1 LGRRAQG
8 ASLVEGGKRPH
19 RINSTIAPRPDAS
32 DVAPSPGGV
41 TRMKVSFTQKEYAR
55 LLELINFGMRTV
67 LSRQGGEAPYVD
79 RYADLEQKLL
89 GLADDY
95 GCGDMVDVGG
105 DGKLIPSLK
114 MEEDTVLRKIA
125 GESDNDIFWHELI
138 ARLADRDLGVEQT
151 LAALSGKGGPPINA
165 DARLKEIED
174 AYWVEFEGNDLAKV
188 VVLRG
193 GKE

>member
-1 LGRRAQG
+1 M
-8 ASLVEGGKRPH
+8 PM
-19 RINSTIAPRPDAS
+19 N
-32 DVAPSPGGV
+32 
-41 TRMKVSFTQKEYAR
+41 VSFTPQEYTR
-55 LLELINFGMRTV
+55 LLELLNFGMRTV
-67 LSRQGGEAPYVD
+67 LSRQGGESPFME

-89 GLADDY
+89 ARADDF
-95 GCGDMVDVGG
+95 GCGELVDVSG
-105 DGKLIPSLK
+105 DGKLVPSQK
-114 MEEDTVLRKIA
+114 MDSDEQLRKIA

-138 ARLADRDLGVEQT
+138 ARLADRDLGIEQT

-174 AYWVEFEGNDLAKV
+174 AYWAEFEGNDLAKV